1 MRIIFKKKIKSNK
14 VKKLF
19 SESKE
24 SIVGQ
29 EEEVGEFRGESE
41 HIIMAYDWMALF
53 FRAWGI
59 IIIIIIIII
68 Y

>member
-29 EEEVGEFRGESE
+29 EEEVGEFGGESE

-53 FRAWGI
+53 
-59 IIIIIIIII
+59 
-68 Y
+68 